1 VLNLW
6 RDIGRDT
13 RWVLISYMLWGI
25 GEGLWMFIQP
35 LYVKSL
41 GATPDEAG
49 LALGMWGLGR
59 LLLILPAGILADRIG
74 ARRVMLPGWFLGLI
88 GVLIIALAPGW
99 EWTAPGFLVYGF
111 SAIAIPNTN
120 LYITQAAR
128 HDPTRRP
135 DLPLETSLTA
145 LWAAYAAGIVVTP
158 AIGGWIGDRIGLRAV
173 FLFSLCWF
181 ALSAGAI
188 FRTRAYPRA
197 DRPAQGYNYRGLL
210 RQRRVVMAFGL
221 ITLGFIA
228 VLIGQP
234 LSSQFLEEAR
244 GFSRASIGA
253 FGSISALG
261 TAVFS
266 LLLGRVAA
274 WRGFFASLFLA
285 WGAFALLLLS
295 GSPVV
300 VIVAVFLLG
309 AYYTTRPLATSV
321 ISPLVSERQRGM
333 AFALLDSLA
342 GLATVVGTNTAG
354 TLYVRSPNGPFWAA
368 MIGVIGV
375 AALGA
380 IWLRPAVQPSRDS
393 EVAAAYTEAEQPTT

>member
-1 VLNLW
+1 LALW